1 MALGKVSSLGFG
13 SQVLT
18 QDVIDKLKAADEAGQ
33 IKPVTAKITA
43 NATKQK
49 DLTALKTLIGT
60 FRSSVSTLADDSSY
74 QKRTTTADGK
84 SAEVTA
90 SAGVAV
96 QDIEIDVRQLAK
108 KDVYQST
115 KFATSSSFIGKNGT
129 FGIKVGGTTHKIEVR
144 SSTTLEE
151 LADKINEVTNGA
163 VSAKAMKV
171 GGEDPYQLIL
181 QSKETGAENKIE
193 ITDVDSDGSALSG
206 ASDVLQKLGWD
217 SANIASNKIST
228 AQDAEFVYNGIT
240 IKRSGN
246 EVKDLNLGMTI
257 KLKDTGKTTFSIKED
272 ASAIK
277 ESMQS
282 LVTAYNNLT
291 NNLKVATDYDSD
303 TKKSGT
309 FQGVSEITGIKST
322 LNKIL
327 FANQTYTDKSGVTKT
342 ANLADYGLSLNKEGL
357 LELDSSKLGRKL
369 DEDLQSVQK
378 IFAGGTTYGTAQAF
392 SSKAV
397 DAGSLTIANED
408 LVINGKKI
416 NLPATAATNTSKQ
429 NALALLKAI
438 NDAGIAGVQAT
449 MASSEDKITLK
460 TTNGTAISI
469 KGSPATLNAVGLS
482 ESTITPKSTTV
493 NGIFSSAKKTVDG
506 LINSKNGSL
515 TKYGQSLIEEKKT
528 LDAEKERTQ
537 KSLDAKY
544 ATMEERFLAYDKIIS
559 KLNSEFSSLKSMIEA
574 EYNKK

>member
-18 QDVIDKLKAADEAGQ
+18 QEVIDKLKAADEAGQ
-33 IKPVTAKITA
+33 IKPVSTKITA

-74 QKRTTTADGK
+74 QKRTTSSDGK
-84 SAEVTA
+84 SADISV

-96 QDIEIDVRQLAK
+96 QDIEIDVKQLAK

-129 FGIKVGGTTHKIEVR
+129 FGVKVGGQTYKIEVK

-181 QSKETGAENKIE
+181 QSKETGAENKVE
-193 ITDVDSDGSALSG
+193 LTNVDDDGNALSG
-206 ASDVLQKLGWD
+206 ADDVLGKLGWD
-217 SANIASNKIST
+217 SANIANNKIST

-257 KLKDTGKTTFSIKED
+257 KLKDTGKTTFSVKED
-272 ASAIK
+272 TSAIK

-282 LVTAYNNLT
+282 MVTAYNNLV

-309 FQGVSEITGIKST
+309 FQGVSEINTIKST

-327 FANQTYTDKSGVTKT
+327 FGNQTYTKDNVTKT

-357 LELDSSKLGRKL
+357 LELDSSKLGKKL

-378 IFAGGTTYGTAQAF
+378 IFAGGTTYGTAQVL
-392 SSKAV
+392 SSKPIDSGA
-397 DAGSLTIANED
+397 LTIGGDD

-416 NLPATAATNTSKQ
+416 NLAATPVSNSAKE

-438 NDAGIAGVQAT
+438 NDAGISGVQAT
-449 MASSEDKITLK
+449 LTANEDGIMLK
-460 TTNGTAISI
+460 TTNGTAIDI
-469 KGSPATLNAVGLS
+469 KGSTAALNAVGFS
-482 ESTITPKSTTV
+482 ESTVTPKNTTV
-493 NGIFSSAKKTVDG
+493 NGIFSSTKKAVDR
-506 LINSKNGSL
+506 LINSKDGSL
-515 TKYGQSLIEEKKT
+515 TKYAQSLVDEKKS
-528 LDAEKERTQ
+528 LDSEKEKMQ

-559 KLNSEFSSLKSMIEA
+559 KLNNEFSSLKSMIEA

>member
-1 MALGKVSSLGFG
+1 M
-13 SQVLT
+13 
-18 QDVIDKLKAADEAGQ
+18 
-33 IKPVTAKITA
+33 
-43 NATKQK
+43 
-49 DLTALKTLIGT
+49 
-60 FRSSVSTLADDSSY
+60 
-74 QKRTTTADGK
+74 
-84 SAEVTA
+84 
-90 SAGVAV
+90 
-96 QDIEIDVRQLAK
+96 
-108 KDVYQST
+108 
-115 KFATSSSFIGKNGT
+115 
-129 FGIKVGGTTHKIEVR
+129 
-144 SSTTLEE
+144 
-151 LADKINEVTNGA
+151 
-163 VSAKAMKV
+163 
-171 GGEDPYQLIL
+171 
-181 QSKETGAENKIE
+181 
-193 ITDVDSDGSALSG
+193 
-206 ASDVLQKLGWD
+206 
-217 SANIASNKIST
+217 
-228 AQDAEFVYNGIT
+228 
-240 IKRSGN
+240 
-246 EVKDLNLGMTI
+246 
-257 KLKDTGKTTFSIKED
+257 
-272 ASAIK
+272 
-277 ESMQS
+277 
-282 LVTAYNNLT
+282 
-291 NNLKVATDYDSD
+291 
-303 TKKSGT
+303 
-309 FQGVSEITGIKST
+309 
-322 LNKIL
+322 
-327 FANQTYTDKSGVTKT
+327 
-342 ANLADYGLSLNKEGL
+342 
-357 LELDSSKLGRKL
+357 LELNSSKLGKKL

-469 KGSPATLNAVGLS
+469 KGSPAALNAVGLS

>member
-18 QDVIDKLKAADEAGQ
+18 QDVINKLKAADEAGQ
-33 IKPVTAKITA
+33 IKPVTNKIAA

-60 FRSSVSTLADDSSY
+60 FRSSVSALADDSSY
-74 QKRTTTADGK
+74 QKRTTSSDGK
-84 SAEVTA
+84 SADISV
-90 SAGVAV
+90 SPGVAV
-96 QDIEIDVRQLAK
+96 QNIDIDVKQLAK

-115 KFATSSSFIGKNGT
+115 KFGTSSSFIGKNGT
-129 FGIKVGGTTHKIEVR
+129 FGIKVGNQTYKIEVK

-181 QSKETGAENKIE
+181 QSKETGADNKIE
-193 ITDVDSDGSALSG
+193 ITNVDNDGNALNG
-206 ASDVLQKLGWD
+206 ADDVLQKLGWD
-217 SANIASNKIST
+217 SANIANNKIST

-246 EVKDLNLGMTI
+246 EIKDLNLGMTI
-257 KLKDTGKTTFSIKED
+257 KLKDTGKTTFSVKED
-272 ASAIK
+272 TSAIK
-277 ESMQS
+277 ESMKS
-282 LVTAYNNLT
+282 MVTAYNNLV

-303 TKKSGT
+303 TKKS
-309 FQGVSEITGIKST
+309 T

-327 FANQTYTDKSGVTKT
+327 FGNQTYTKDNVTKT

-357 LELDSSKLGRKL
+357 LELDSSKLGKKL

-378 IFAGGTTYGTAQAF
+378 IFAGGTTYGTAQVL
-392 SSKAV
+392 SSKPV
-397 DAGSLTIANED
+397 DGGALSIGGED

-416 NLPATAATNTSKQ
+416 NLAATPASNSSKQ

-438 NDAGIAGVQAT
+438 NDAGIPGVQAT
-449 MASSEDKITLK
+449 LTANEDGIMLK
-460 TTNGTAISI
+460 TTNGTAINI
-469 KGSPATLNAVGLS
+469 KGSAAALNAVGFS
-482 ESTITPKSTTV
+482 ESTVTPKNTTV
-493 NGIFSSAKKTVDG
+493 SGIFASTKKAVDG

-515 TKYGQSLIEEKKT
+515 TKYAQSLTEEKKT
-528 LDAEKERTQ
+528 LDKEKEKTQ
-537 KSLDAKY
+537 KTLDAKY